1 MITYMKIC
9 LDKHYL
15 VAALLMV
22 LIVFVILM
30 YFINIDVGAENNK
43 EQMVNAPVVQP
54 ITVPIV
60 QPMSQPVTLPEM
72 EDVIMEYDYR
82 NLSDPLKNPVR
93 RVARH
98 EIQPALMRRLID
110 IPTLGYPDNYT
121 QMGTL
126 VKLGNPDRNVEN
138 RLLRLFG
145 RQEYPGSRRYEYYTA
160 VNSGLDQIKVPL
172 YTRGKQELYDG
183 DKVHVKEIDEDYRVE
198 LFRYDEPK
206 YYPDIL

>member
-1 MITYMKIC
+1 MKIC
-9 LDKHYL
+9 IDKRYL
-15 VAALLMV
+15 LIGLLVV
-22 LIVFVILM
+22 LIIFAVVLFLM
-30 YFINIDVGAENNK
+30 GMNDGSVDGK
-43 EQMVNAPVVQP
+43 EQMMNAPGLQP
-54 ITVPIV
+54 IM
-60 QPMSQPVTLPEM
+60 QPMVMSEVV
-72 EDVIMEYDYR
+72 EDDGIDVVKEYDYR

-98 EIQPALMRRLID
+98 ELPPAYFKRMID

-172 YTRGKQELYDG
+172 YTKGKQELYDG
-183 DKVHVKEIDEDYRVE
+183 DKVHVKEIGEDYRVE